1 MPGFQPGVTI
11 NEESQLAV
19 TTGLRASSYE
29 PGFRDLA
36 LPLNHLEDFQ
46 CVDTRGMASSV
57 SKISVFPTE
66 ISVSGLGILLYEYFS
81 PNTGMTVGW
90 IMAVRMASSCI
101 ACCIFHIISIPFN
114 CSDTAFRVAEAMIG
128 TKVIIFFVA
137 PCLLCFSKFGAR
149 THPRIF
155 GYFSSQKPG
164 WNFSYDHEPK
174 AKCGSGNQA
183 SQVNHAHVKRP
194 VSQKFQ
200 PLFRPE
206 IKLLL
211 TSHNPKNLANRPAHF
226 FVNWQRSIMLSA
238 KLLKLLS
245 RMWTSRAFC
254 SCIIGTFEKWIP
266 DHTGLTMSSLH

>member
-11 NEESQLAV
+11 NEQSQLAV

-36 LPLNHLEDFQ
+36 LPLNPLEDFQ
-46 CVDTRGMASSV
+46 CVDMRGLASSV

-66 ISVSGLGILLYEYFS
+66 ISVSGLGIFAIWILQPEYWDDSGMNSGRPDGIVLHCLLYFPHHKHPIQLQWYNFK
-81 PNTGMTVGW
+81 
-90 IMAVRMASSCI
+90 SCRSYDRHESYNI
-101 ACCIFHIISIPFN
+101 FCCTMFALFL
-114 CSDTAFRVAEAMIG
+114 E
-128 TKVIIFFVA
+128 
-137 PCLLCFSKFGAR
+137 FGAR

-164 WNFSYDHEPK
+164 WNFSYEPK
-174 AKCGSGNQA
+174 AKCGSGNRA

-226 FVNWQRSIMLSA
+226 FMNWQRIIMLSA
-238 KLLKLLS
+238 KLLKPLS
-245 RMWTSRAFC
+245 RMWTSRAFR
-254 SCIIGTFEKWIP
+254 SCIIETF
-266 DHTGLTMSSLH
+266 